1 MQLVAGEAFITIL
14 GDSWFYFRHTVEIA
28 QEDGTVDTGCVK
40 TLVTQLPQ
48 EATVAIVYLIGDTSE
63 VADIVIGGTAV
74 DMVYG
79 HTGRDRS
86 SGSHPDGMG
95 SEDLFLMTESIC
107 EK

>member
-1 MQLVAGEAFITIL
+1 MQLVAGEAVVAVLRDGGFEL
-14 GDSWFYFRHTVEIA
+14 GHTVEIA
-28 QEDGTVDTGCVK
+28 QEDGTVDTGCIK

-48 EATVAIVYLIGDTSE
+48 EATVAIVNLIRDTSE

-79 HTGRDRS
+79 HTGRYRS

-95 SEDLFLMTESIC
+95 SKDLFLMTESIC